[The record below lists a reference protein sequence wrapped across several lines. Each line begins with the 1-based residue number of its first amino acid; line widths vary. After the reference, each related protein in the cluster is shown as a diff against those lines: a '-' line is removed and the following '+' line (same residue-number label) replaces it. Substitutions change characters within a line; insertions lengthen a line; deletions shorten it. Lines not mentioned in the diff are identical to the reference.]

1 MSACRF
7 AHISDTHVRPDA
19 IERGQVFIDHLAAI
33 RAKSVDFVLHSG
45 DLMEE
50 PSAWAAR
57 AFKATMS
64 HLQVPV
70 YTVPGNHDVY
80 NPHLGDIDAP
90 WWAKL
95 EVDSALHAQY
105 TSWFGPSWY
114 TFSFDGTYFVAID
127 SLIINSGL
135 PEELEQWAWLEDTLE
150 GIAAHQ
156 PADVFLFT
164 HLPLFIYYPYEHL
177 DPADFR
183 NRYLVIA
190 PPGRDR
196 LLGLVRRYRVTA
208 VFTGHA
214 HVPWEVSHEWP
225 EGFTTR
231 FITTGSSGPA
241 SAMAIDQFDLPLRP
255 DQGLGYHE
263 HRVAEDGLSSR
274 FHQHTPTIV
283 DGLWELG
290 QTWMACF
297 PSDQTPSTQDHWA
310 WYDMQYLPTHGDW
323 QLPSDGDYRLSKDGD
338 RPGAE
343 SSSLFPLV
351 CQEGMTCYLRQSF
364 VAEADTAALYL
375 ELLSE
380 GAVEIYVNGALH
392 STFEALCQRPPVW
405 RSAGGTYTIDSPALA
420 LGLNQRLVR
429 KGENVIAVRAGG
441 GTASSAEGYIA
452 FKRLET
458 GQRKWDR
465 P

>member
-1 MSACRF
+1 M
-7 AHISDTHVRPDA
+7 
-19 IERGQVFIDHLAAI
+19 
-33 RAKSVDFVLHSG
+33 
-45 DLMEE
+45 
-50 PSAWAAR
+50 
-57 AFKATMS
+57 
-64 HLQVPV
+64 
-70 YTVPGNHDVY
+70 
-80 NPHLGDIDAP
+80 
-90 WWAKL
+90 
-95 EVDSALHAQY
+95 
-105 TSWFGPSWY
+105 
-114 TFSFDGTYFVAID
+114 AID

-135 PEELEQWAWLEDTLE
+135 PEEYEQWAWLEDTLE

-156 PADVFLFT
+156 PEQVFLFT
-164 HLPLFIYYPYEHL
+164 HLPLFIYDPYEHL
-177 DPADFR
+177 DPTDFR
-183 NRYLVIA
+183 NPYLVIA

-241 SAMAIDQFDLPLRP
+241 SAMAIDQFDLPLLP
-255 DQGLGYHE
+255 DQGLGYYE

-274 FHQHTPTIV
+274 FHQHTPRIV

-297 PSDQTPSTQDHWA
+297 PADHTPSTQDHRA
-310 WYDMQYLPTHGDW
+310 WYDMQYLPTDMDW
-323 QLPSDGDYRLSKDGD
+323 HLRTDGDCS
-338 RPGAE
+338 GAE

-351 CQEGMTCYLRQSF
+351 CQEGMTCYVRQSF
-364 VAEADTAALYL
+364 VAEADTTAIYL
-375 ELLSE
+375 ELLSQ
-380 GAVEIYVNGALH
+380 GAIEIYVNGALH
-392 STFEALCQRPPVW
+392 STLEALCQRPPVW

-429 KGENVIAVRAGG
+429 KGENVIAVRAGSS
-441 GTASSAEGYIA
+441 TASSGEGYIA

-458 GQRKWDR
+458 GQQRWDR
-465 P
+465 A

>member
-1 MSACRF
+1 MSACKF

-33 RAKSVDFVLHSG
+33 RAKGVDFVLHSG
-45 DLMEE
+45 DLMDE

-80 NPHLGDIDAP
+80 NPHQGDIEAP

-135 PEELEQWAWLEDTLE
+135 PEEHEQWAWLEGTLE
-150 GIAAHQ
+150 EIAAHQ
-156 PADVFLFT
+156 PEQLFLFT
-164 HLPLFIYYPYEHL
+164 HLPLFIYDPYEYL

-208 VFTGHA
+208 VFTGHV
-214 HVPWEVSHEWP
+214 HVPWKVSHVWP

-255 DQGLGYHE
+255 DQGLGYYE

-274 FHQHTPTIV
+274 FHQHTPKIV

-310 WYDMQYLPTHGDW
+310 WYDMQYLPTDGDCR
-323 QLPSDGDYRLSKDGD
+323 LPTDGDYR
-338 RPGAE
+338 RAE

-364 VAEADTAALYL
+364 VAEADTAAMYL

-380 GAVEIYVNGALH
+380 GAVEIYMNGALH
-392 STFEALCQRPPVW
+392 STLEALCQRPPSW

-429 KGENVIAVRAGG
+429 KGENVIAVSAGSG
-441 GTASSAEGYIA
+441 AASSSEGYIA
-452 FKRLET
+452 FNRLET

-465 P
+465 A